1 MVGGGTIQ
9 AFSVQLARDWRRR
22 RLKLGKAGGTKGLW
36 VHPVHDHATGIDE
49 LQVQLVELS
58 IKQKDALTVLL
69 TGRGETNFADVVK
82 RIVDSKGLNFDLIC
96 LKPEVGPNGQHF
108 VTTAEFKNEFL
119 KNLVFTYK
127 HADEIRIYE
136 DRPKHVKHFREYFEK
151 LNKSLLSH
159 PIDQPPP
166 PRKPITADVIQ
177 VTELNSY
184 LDPVVETSSIQ
195 AIINKHNT
203 VVTKGLPN
211 TTRSPYPRMKITSS
225 YIYFGYLINP
235 TDSARLLSLANIQP
249 PSLIDSSDIRL
260 MANSIL
266 IAPRPPNR
274 QTLDKVG
281 GKGKKVTW
289 QVTGTAVFENKIWAA
304 RVAPVPETEKYY
316 TNDPVPVVVLAVRKG
331 ARPIDA
337 GRIQNW
343 QPVPPEKAFIFETVV
358 GDKQTLKVEAEDS
371 GDDRYESRPSNR
383 GGATNGYYGGGY
395 GAKRKFAGENG
406 GYLGGK
412 ENNGPP
418 SRIEDRDM
426 IMRDRDDGTWM
437 PQDRAP
443 GYSNGNGS
451 GRGHGGRSGQFN
463 NNTNNNNHQNDNDS
477 GRRYFSTNRGGAGGG
492 NQGGRGGG
500 GGGRGGNNHTNN
512 SNNNRR
518 NDHNNNAGGS
528 GGGGGGGGSNN
539 RGRGSNNDRRDRGDN
554 NNNRGGGGG
563 RGRSGNRGGGPPG
576 YKSLDDYGPGGFDGS
591 NDYSRGSGAGGA
603 GDGTV
608 VMNY

>member
-1 MVGGGTIQ
+1 MKRS
-9 AFSVQLARDWRRR
+9 SVY
-22 RLKLGKAGGTKGLW
+22 
-36 VHPVHDHATGIDE
+36 PVDDDAQGIDE
-49 LQVQLVELS
+49 PQVQLVELS

-82 RIVDSKGLNFDLIC
+82 RIVNSKGLDFDLIC

-136 DRPKHVKHFREYFEK
+136 DRPRHVKHFREYFEK

-184 LDPVVETSSIQ
+184 LDPVVETLSIQ

-203 VVTKGLPN
+203 IVTKGLSN
-211 TTRSPYPRMKITSS
+211 TTRSPHPRMKITSS

-235 TDSARLLSLANIQP
+235 TDSARLLTLANIQP
-249 PSLIDSSDIRL
+249 PSLIDSSDVRL

-343 QPVPPEKAFIFETVV
+343 HPVPPEKAFIFETVV
-358 GDKQTLKVEAEDS
+358 GDKQTLKVEQEDS
-371 GDDRYESRPSNR
+371 GDDRFESRPSNR
-383 GGATNGYYGGGY
+383 GGAINGYHGGGY
-395 GAKRKFAGENG
+395 GTKRKFAGENG
-406 GYLGGK
+406 GYVGGK

-426 IMRDRDDGTWM
+426 IMRDRGDGTWM

-443 GYSNGNGS
+443 GYSNGNGG
-451 GRGHGGRSGQFN
+451 GRGHGGRGGQFN
-463 NNTNNNNHQNDNDS
+463 NNNNHHQNDNDS
-477 GRRYFSTNRGGAGGG
+477 GRRHFSTNRGSAGGG

-500 GGGRGGNNHTNN
+500 GGRGNNHANN
-512 SNNNRR
+512 SNSNRR
-518 NDHNNNAGGS
+518 NDYSNS
-528 GGGGGGGGSNN
+528 GGGPGGGGGSNN
-539 RGRGSNNDRRDRGDN
+539 RGRGGNNNDRRDRGDN
-554 NNNRGGGGG
+554 NNHNRGGG
-563 RGRSGNRGGGPPG
+563 RGRGGNRGGGPPG
-576 YKSLDDYGPGGFDGS
+576 YKSLDDYGPGGYDGS
-591 NDYSRGSGAGGA
+591 NEYTRGSGGGGGGGA
-603 GDGTV
+603 APDPTM

>member
-1 MVGGGTIQ
+1 MVARLLLFLYTRQYPVRGTEEWQ
-9 AFSVQLARDWRRR
+9 TLDDEYYYAHRKQLASMIKCDDNEEEIPTISLCVEAAVYGLAEKYEVP
-22 RLKLGKAGGTKGLW
+22 RLKQLSLEAYQASAKMNVRSPPAIAQFTRSIEIVYSTTKPPDQLRDFVIWKTQTDYLTTPYFTLFRELFTSNRDFAWDLKVAVADIKHLHVYDFDNTLFSSPLPNPQLWAGPTLGLLQAYECFANAGGTKRLW
-36 VHPVHDHATGIDE
+36 AHPVHSRATGIDE

-119 KNLVFTYK
+119 KHLVFTYK

-184 LDPVVETSSIQ
+184 LDPVIETSSIQ
-195 AIINKHNT
+195 ALINKHNT

-235 TDSARLLSLANIQP
+235 TDSARLLTLAYIQP

-343 QPVPPEKAFIFETVV
+343 QPVPAEKAFIFETVV

-383 GGATNGYYGGGY
+383 GGTTNGYYGGCS
-395 GAKRKFAGENG
+395 RF
-406 GYLGGK
+406 
-412 ENNGPP
+412 P
-418 SRIEDRDM
+418 SHPI
-426 IMRDRDDGTWM
+426 
-437 PQDRAP
+437 
-443 GYSNGNGS
+443 
-451 GRGHGGRSGQFN
+451 
-463 NNTNNNNHQNDNDS
+463 
-477 GRRYFSTNRGGAGGG
+477 
-492 NQGGRGGG
+492 
-500 GGGRGGNNHTNN
+500 
-512 SNNNRR
+512 
-518 NDHNNNAGGS
+518 
-528 GGGGGGGGSNN
+528 
-539 RGRGSNNDRRDRGDN
+539 
-554 NNNRGGGGG
+554 
-563 RGRSGNRGGGPPG
+563 
-576 YKSLDDYGPGGFDGS
+576 
-591 NDYSRGSGAGGA
+591 
-603 GDGTV
+603 
-608 VMNY
+608 